1 MKIKQVIFR
10 ISNNILK
17 KVYKFKIL
25 NRYET
30 VNLIKKNKLSVAR
43 FGDGELFII
52 NNTEIGFQEKNIELS
67 KRLEEILKS
76 DDKDILICIPSML
89 NDTNWCTEKCKKY
102 WDNHLQDSRIWWFKY
117 INKNRT
123 YGDTQITRPYIDLK
137 DKNESKNL
145 FNNLKEIWDNRD
157 VVIIEGEQTRLGVG
171 NDLFNNIK
179 SIKRIICP
187 TKNAFNKY
195 NYILDEAKT
204 LSKDKLILIALGPT
218 ATVLAYDLNKL
229 GYEAID
235 VGHIDVEYE
244 WFLQK
249 VTEKVKLKNKYV
261 NEGTGDIN
269 ISNENDISYN
279 EEIMKLIL

>member
-1 MKIKQVIFR
+1 MKIKQVIFK

-30 VNLIKKNKLSVAR
+30 INLIKKNKLSVAR

-67 KRLEEILKS
+67 KRLKEILKS
-76 DDKDILICIPSML
+76 NDKDILICIPSML
-89 NDTNWCTEKCKKY
+89 NDTNWCTKKCKKY

-137 DKNESKNL
+137 DKKESENL

-179 SIKRIICP
+179 SKKRIICP
-187 TKNAFNKY
+187 AKNAFNKY
-195 NYILDEAKT
+195 NYILDEVKT
-204 LSKDKLILIALGPT
+204 ISKDKLILIALGPT

-229 GYEAID
+229 GYQAID
-235 VGHIDVEYE
+235 VGHIDIEYE

-269 ISNENDISYN
+269 ISNENDTSYN
-279 EEIMKLIL
+279 KEIIKLIL

>member
-30 VNLIKKNKLSVAR
+30 INLIKKNKLSVAR

-67 KRLEEILKS
+67 KRLKEILKS
-76 DDKDILICIPSML
+76 NDKDILICIPSML

-102 WDNHLQDSRIWWFKY
+102 WYNHLQDSRIWWFKY

-137 DKNESKNL
+137 DKKESENL

-187 TKNAFNKY
+187 AKNAFNKY
-195 NYILDEAKT
+195 NYILDEVKT
-204 LSKDKLILIALGPT
+204 ISKDKLILIALGPT

-229 GYEAID
+229 GYQAID
-235 VGHIDVEYE
+235 VGHIDIEYE

-269 ISNENDISYN
+269 ISNENDGSYN
-279 EEIMKLIL
+279 KEIIKLIL